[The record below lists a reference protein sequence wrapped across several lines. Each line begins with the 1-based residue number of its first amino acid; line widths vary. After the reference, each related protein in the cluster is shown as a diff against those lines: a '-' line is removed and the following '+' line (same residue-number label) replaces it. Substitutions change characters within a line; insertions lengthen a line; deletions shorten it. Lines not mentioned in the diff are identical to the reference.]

1 MKKATVLFAAIALTA
16 VSCGHKGPHD
26 VLYPADE
33 ATLNEA
39 QLKSLQEI
47 GVDVIS
53 ADSTV
58 CDDSAVLALVPGVS
72 DERATELKAV
82 LRFTLPDVTPRV
94 EVLLPCCPSCGKG
107 AFYKELIAFRHTHP
121 ALDGGDYAEVEDQWV
136 PDDVFAFTRSKGR
149 ETIMVLANLSDSYTE
164 TALPDAQKWVDA
176 FSPEVYD
183 DELNCPVIAPWGWRI
198 LIRK

>member
-1 MKKATVLFAAIALTA
+1 MKKVSILFVAIALAA
-16 VSCGHKGPHD
+16 VSCGPKGPHD

-53 ADSTV
+53 ADSTL
-58 CDDSAVLALVPGVS
+58 CAESALVGMIVA
-72 DERATELKAV
+72 DAGERAAELKAV
-82 LRFTLPDVTPRV
+82 LRFTMPDVTPRV
-94 EVLLPCCPSCGKG
+94 DVLLPCCPSCGKG
-107 AFYKELIAFRHTHP
+107 AFYKELIAFRHAHP
-121 ALDGGDYAEVEDQWV
+121 ALGGGDYAEVEDQWV

-164 TALPDAQKWVDA
+164 TALPDSQKWADA